1 MKSSAQE
8 DSPNTFESGTKRAFE
23 YVLDEYPGGGL
34 VRGQAEY
41 QGCVR
46 NEFFLCV
53 HKLVLESFGVLLSA
67 TCTLSVNAHHSG
79 EFRQVST
86 VLEELRES

>member
-1 MKSSAQE
+1 MCSMSI
-8 DSPNTFESGTKRAFE
+8 
-23 YVLDEYPGGGL
+23 PGVGWYAGRQNIKD
-34 VRGQAEY
+34 VCAMI
-41 QGCVR
+41 
-46 NEFFLCV
+46 FFLCV